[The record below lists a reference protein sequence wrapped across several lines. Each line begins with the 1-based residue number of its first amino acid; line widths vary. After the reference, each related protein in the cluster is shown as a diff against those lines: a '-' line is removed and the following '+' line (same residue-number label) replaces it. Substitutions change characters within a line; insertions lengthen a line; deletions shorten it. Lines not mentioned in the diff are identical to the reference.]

1 MIVLR
6 YAIELLPRLVGRL
19 IIVIIFVVI
28 YIFYFF
34 APY

>member
-6 YAIELLPRLVGRL
+6 YAIESLPRPVGRL

-34 APY
+34 ALY